1 MALLPY
7 TRSLGNTAVPFWHRN
22 EPRLAAFHLDPS
34 YQRLKAGFPD
44 TWQNLVRI
52 KSYVDALALGDTNEG
67 FDEEQRTAYAQTLTA
82 RVAAEFGAI
91 TAAES
96 GADGRPGIAAA
107 AAEAARVFS
116 VHAESGKWP
125 EHVMHKPVP
134 GEPWLYCGPLSTWR
148 ARTTTA
154 AVSLLVADEDLV
166 NQVHIDNVDA
176 EFDTVTEV
184 VAGIHGTQPSFI
196 EARPA
201 MRTLEL
207 LLCGGETGFGHKNFA
222 HFLPLESRGGS
233 VKDDDFT
240 VVFTNVH
247 RARLEACSVP
257 LLERALDEDGTEPQ
271 ISSDRLLAAS
281 LAWFRCHD
289 FGHFWRASE
298 NAGKSWNGHN
308 GLTPFESMA
317 LEETYADTL
326 GLLCA
331 ARIHEGD
338 DLSAAYNTELI
349 RYLSRDCRSFAD
361 TVAAMVGTGWLAE
374 EGIALPTSSS
384 VWLDKG
390 RDSLAELARTIH
402 RVLWDDEPAGE
413 EVARLAE
420 AFAKGR
426 AVAESNEALF
436 ESIPSDIVFVQG

>member
-7 TRSLGNTAVPFWHRN
+7 ARTLGDTTLPFWHRI
-22 EPRLAAFHLDPS
+22 EPQLAAFHLDPS
-34 YQRLKAGFPD
+34 YQRLKASFPD

-52 KSYVDALALGDTNEG
+52 KSYVDALALADTNEG

-91 TAAES
+91 AAAES
-96 GADGRPGIAAA
+96 SADGRPGVAAA
-107 AAEAARVFS
+107 AFEAARVFS
-116 VHAESGKWP
+116 VHAEFGRWSD
-125 EHVMHKPVP
+125 HVVHKPVP

-148 ARTTTA
+148 ARTTTSP
-154 AVSLLVADEDLV
+154 VSLLVADEDLA

-184 VAGIHGTQPSFI
+184 VAGIHGTQPFFI

-201 MRTLEL
+201 MCTLEL
-207 LLCGGETGFGHKNFA
+207 LLCGGEMSFGHKNFA
-222 HFLPLESRGGS
+222 HFLPLEAPGGS

-247 RARLEACSVP
+247 RARLEACSAP
-257 LLERALDEDGTEPQ
+257 LLQRALGEEGTQLQ
-271 ISSDRLLAAS
+271 ISSERLLAAS
-281 LAWFRCHD
+281 LTWFRCHD

-298 NAGKSWNGHN
+298 NAGKTWTGLN

-331 ARIHEGD
+331 ARIHDGE
-338 DLSAAYNTELI
+338 DLSAAYNTELM
-349 RYLSRDCRSFAD
+349 RYLSRDCRMFAD
-361 TVAAMVGTGWLAE
+361 TVAATVGIGWLAE
-374 EGIALPTSSS
+374 EGIELPASSS

-390 RDSLAELARTIH
+390 SESLAELARTIH
-402 RVLWDDEPAGE
+402 RVLWGDEPAGE
-413 EVARLAE
+413 EVTRLAE

-426 AVAESNEALF
+426 AVTESHEVLF
-436 ESIPSDIVFVQG
+436 DAMPSDVVFVQG